1 MQDNYK
7 IVESFLEEKNIE
19 YYKNHPF
26 SKCCS
31 FNVGG
36 NIDLYIAVKKIQDFL
51 DIANFLY
58 NKKIDYFVIGD
69 TSKVIVSDKG
79 YNGIIVSLEGEF
91 EFFEFLEDGVLKS
104 NSSAI
109 LERLSHEAR
118 IRNLSGL
125 EFVALVNTRIGAA
138 IYDKLESFGISL
150 LKFFR
155 ISKNF

>member
-1 MQDNYK
+1 MTMQDSYK

-19 YYKNHPF
+19 YYKNQPF

-69 TSKVIVSDKG
+69 TSKVIVSD
-79 YNGIIVSLEGEF
+79 NFS
-91 EFFEFLEDGVLKS
+91 
-104 NSSAI
+104 
-109 LERLSHEAR
+109 
-118 IRNLSGL
+118 
-125 EFVALVNTRIGAA
+125 VALQMC
-138 IYDKLESFGISL
+138 
-150 LKFFR
+150 
-155 ISKNF
+155 